1 MEKVYIYN
9 KKIMRSILILIVIL
23 FPILGFTQNKG
34 VIPVERNPSVHSII
48 SKNTFAVVVGISDYQ
63 DPDIPDLRF
72 ADKDAEAFANYLR
85 SPAGGSLDGDHLKI
99 LTNQAATTAQ
109 FDAALGWLIDETKE
123 GDQAIIYFSG
133 HGDVETKTRSQQGFL
148 LCWDSPPQ
156 AYVSGAYPIFFL
168 KEVVSTLSLQ
178 NKARVIIITDA
189 CRSGKLAGNSIGGQ
203 QLTSQNLSQQFANE
217 IKILSC
223 QPNEYS
229 IEGEQWGGGRGAFS
243 YYLVDGL
250 YGMADANADASINL
264 MEIGRY
270 LDDHVTVEV
279 APEKQVPMTVGNRT
293 EKLATVFPELL
304 AQIHKG
310 RAGQQPTFSQT
321 NSRGI
326 EDEVLATVD
335 TATRALYHLFKKS
348 LKDKQFLEPAGAC
361 ADAYYQR
368 LIAEP
373 KLERLHNVM
382 RRNYAAALQDD
393 AQHFVNATMGEEAW
407 LHYLGP
413 KGLKAKYS
421 PTIRL
426 LEKAAS
432 LLGPD
437 HYMYKTLMARKY
449 MMEAFVLIYS
459 EGNSQQIIEKLRT
472 SLNLIPDNPIALN
485 LITNAYFKDNYQ
497 PDSIIY
503 YAIKAMEQAPNWYY
517 PYRTLSYLYKDSSQF
532 QKIIN
537 NLEHNKLIDTSVHV
551 VEKFIASW
559 HFRGFVYD
567 SKKSEPAESL
577 LLKIMSKEPGYI
589 RGYRQL
595 GYIYENTERYKDAEN
610 AYMKDSTNMSLLDG
624 LTDLYGTSGK
634 MHDINKCLQ
643 VCKKMISLD
652 SSSFLGWNN
661 LGWTYLNS
669 KKFELSKQAFKKAI
683 LLDSFSVVPLKG
695 LGQLYAKAQ
704 QYNEAEIVYKRA
716 IDVEPMHYPTWI
728 MLGEMYSQVGRYTEA
743 EPVLKRAIA
752 LDSTSSISWSGLGI
766 VYLKTRRYLEAE
778 PVFKKAIA
786 LDSTYSNPHKHLGM
800 VYFKTNRLEEA
811 RESFLK
817 AIELDQN
824 YAGGF
829 LGLAY
834 LLASEGKREE
844 AFSYVE
850 QAISKGATLQ
860 QLEADEDLVPL
871 RSLPEWKS
879 LMKKHF
885 PDKFKD

>member
-1 MEKVYIYN
+1 
-9 KKIMRSILILIVIL
+9 MRSILILIVIL

-270 LDDHVTVEV
+270 LDDHVTIEV

-293 EKLATVFPELL
+293 EKLAAVFPELL

-310 RAGQQPTFSQT
+310 KAGQQPTFSQT

-326 EDEVLATVD
+326 EDEVLAAVD
-335 TATRALYHLFKKS
+335 STTRELYHLFKKS
-348 LKDKQFLEPAGAC
+348 LKDKRFLEPADAC
-361 ADAYYQR
+361 ADAYYQL

-393 AQHFVNATMGEEAW
+393 AQRFVNATMNEEVW
-407 LHYLGP
+407 LGYLGSN
-413 KGLKAKYS
+413 GQKAKYS
-421 PTIRL
+421 PTAKL
-426 LEKAAS
+426 LERAAS
-432 LLGPD
+432 LLGPA

-449 MMEAFVLIYS
+449 M
-459 EGNSQQIIEKLRT
+459 K
-472 SLNLIPDNPIALN
+472 
-485 LITNAYFKDNYQ
+485 
-497 PDSIIY
+497 
-503 YAIKAMEQAPNWYY
+503 
-517 PYRTLSYLYKDSSQF
+517 
-532 QKIIN
+532 
-537 NLEHNKLIDTSVHV
+537 
-551 VEKFIASW
+551 
-559 HFRGFVYD
+559 
-567 SKKSEPAESL
+567 
-577 LLKIMSKEPGYI
+577 
-589 RGYRQL
+589 
-595 GYIYENTERYKDAEN
+595 
-610 AYMKDSTNMSLLDG
+610 
-624 LTDLYGTSGK
+624 
-634 MHDINKCLQ
+634 
-643 VCKKMISLD
+643 
-652 SSSFLGWNN
+652 
-661 LGWTYLNS
+661 
-669 KKFELSKQAFKKAI
+669 
-683 LLDSFSVVPLKG
+683 
-695 LGQLYAKAQ
+695 
-704 QYNEAEIVYKRA
+704 
-716 IDVEPMHYPTWI
+716 
-728 MLGEMYSQVGRYTEA
+728 
-743 EPVLKRAIA
+743 
-752 LDSTSSISWSGLGI
+752 
-766 VYLKTRRYLEAE
+766 
-778 PVFKKAIA
+778 
-786 LDSTYSNPHKHLGM
+786 
-800 VYFKTNRLEEA
+800 
-811 RESFLK
+811 
-817 AIELDQN
+817 
-824 YAGGF
+824 
-829 LGLAY
+829 
-834 LLASEGKREE
+834 
-844 AFSYVE
+844 
-850 QAISKGATLQ
+850 
-860 QLEADEDLVPL
+860 
-871 RSLPEWKS
+871 
-879 LMKKHF
+879 
-885 PDKFKD
+885 